1 MLKLIYDTVDAGAPS
16 QYGNAIDVFRDENR
30 NMLQNFPKTQAGF
43 APAEPA
49 LAAAIDTWLA
59 ARGDRAEPV
68 VVMVHGYLYDPS
80 KNNGMDPD
88 SPFQLTYGYPSPTLD
103 AHLTWL
109 PIVGECDQNGQNRA
123 ENAVAFAYRSEAD
136 IAATARAGWNNSYQY
151 AVFDLSP
158 LAARA
163 LASVLVYLGS
173 KPITLRVLA
182 HSLGT
187 RTFSQALRLIR
198 ARMPPNLDRVVLLD
212 GAEFCVDAAAN
223 FAACPFDVFN
233 VSSRMDTVLR
243 LGATQLCHPMRQN
256 GSLSACVIG
265 FDGLGGGNDRW
276 LDMQFD
282 SQALVDW
289 YAAANAP
296 DGIPYSIDAAAE
308 EGSHPSAGMD
318 HWACYTNDGNR
329 ALLRDLLASDVMTG
343 AQFKAHG
350 IPLGNSS
357 PAFGRFDGVA
367 VPTLPQSTVE
377 RQRLI
382 AQALAQSSGAV
393 G

>member
-1 MLKLIYDTVDAGAPS
+1 MLKLIYDPVDAGAPS

-30 NMLQNFPKTQAGF
+30 NTLQNFPKAQPGY

-49 LAAAIDTWLA
+49 LAAAIDAWLA
-59 ARGDRAEPV
+59 ERGNRPHPV
-68 VVMVHGYLYDPS
+68 IVMVHGYLYDPS
-80 KNNGMDPD
+80 KNNGVSPD
-88 SPFQLTYGYPSPTLD
+88 SPFQLTYGYPSATLD

-136 IAATARAGWNNSYQY
+136 IGLTTSAGWNNLYQY
-151 AVFDLSP
+151 AVFDLAP

-187 RTFSQALRLIR
+187 RTLSQALRLIR
-198 ARMPPNLDRVVLLD
+198 ARMPANLDRVVLLD
-212 GAEFCVDAAAN
+212 GSEFCVDAAAS
-223 FAACPFDVFN
+223 FGACPFDVFN
-233 VSSRMDTVLR
+233 VSSRIDTVLR

-256 GSLSACVIG
+256 SSLAACVIG
-265 FDGLGGGNDRW
+265 YDGLGGNDRW
-276 LDMQFD
+276 LDLQFD
-282 SQALVDW
+282 SQALMDW
-289 YAAANAP
+289 CKAGNAP
-296 DGIPYSIDAAAE
+296 DGIPYSVDAAAE
-308 EGSHPSAGMD
+308 DESHPTAGLD

-329 ALLRDLLASDVMTG
+329 ALIRDLLASEVMTG
-343 AQFKAHG
+343 AQLKAHG
-350 IPLGNSS
+350 VPLGNSS
-357 PAFGRFDGVA
+357 PAFGRFNGETI
-367 VPTLPQSTVE
+367 PTTPQSTVE

-382 AQALAQSSGAV
+382 AQAQAQNSGGA